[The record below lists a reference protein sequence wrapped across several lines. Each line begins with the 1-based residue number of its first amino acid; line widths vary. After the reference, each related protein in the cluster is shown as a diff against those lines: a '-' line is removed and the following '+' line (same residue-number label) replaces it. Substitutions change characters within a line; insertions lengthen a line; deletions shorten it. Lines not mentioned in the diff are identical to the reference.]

1 MGTNKKCVMV
11 SIDAATASTGY
22 TIWHNAEIVE
32 QDRIFYDKQKYKN
45 HTQYDVQ
52 IKPHETIKIG
62 TGLAMEVPDGY
73 FGAIFARSGLASKE
87 GLRPANC
94 VGVCDSDYRG
104 EYIVAIHNDSE
115 ETRTVTAGERIA
127 QLVVMPYLPVTF
139 DEVAELTDTNRGE
152 GGFGSTGK

>member
-1 MGTNKKCVMV
+1 MLSAKIKIKKLTDTAKTPTRG
-11 SIDAATASTGY
+11 SEHAAGY
-22 TIWHNAEIVE
+22 DLYADVKE
-32 QDRIFYDKQKYKN
+32 
-45 HTQYDVQ
+45 DVQ
-52 IKPHETIKIG
+52 IKPHETAKIG

-115 ETRTVTAGERIA
+115 KTRTITAGERIA

>member
-1 MGTNKKCVMV
+1 
-11 SIDAATASTGY
+11 
-22 TIWHNAEIVE
+22 
-32 QDRIFYDKQKYKN
+32 
-45 HTQYDVQ
+45 
-52 IKPHETIKIG
+52 
-62 TGLAMEVPDGY
+62 MEVPDGY

-115 ETRTVTAGERIA
+115 KTRTITAGERIA

>member
-1 MGTNKKCVMV
+1 MLLAKIKIKKLTDTAKTPTRG
-11 SIDAATASTGY
+11 SEHAAGY
-22 TIWHNAEIVE
+22 DMYADVKE
-32 QDRIFYDKQKYKN
+32 
-45 HTQYDVQ
+45 DVQ
-52 IKPHETIKIG
+52 IKPHETVKIG
-62 TGLAMEVPDGY
+62 TGLAMEIPDGY
-73 FGAIFARSGLASKE
+73 FGAIFARSGLAAKE

-115 ETRTVTAGERIA
+115 ETRTITAGERIA

-139 DEVAELTDTNRGE
+139 DEVVELTDTNRGE

>member
-1 MGTNKKCVMV
+1 MLSAKIKIKKLTDTAKTPTRG
-11 SIDAATASTGY
+11 SEHAAGY
-22 TIWHNAEIVE
+22 DMYADVKE
-32 QDRIFYDKQKYKN
+32 
-45 HTQYDVQ
+45 DVQ
-52 IKPHETIKIG
+52 IKPHETVKIG
-62 TGLAMEVPDGY
+62 TGLVMEIPDGY
-73 FGAIFARSGLASKE
+73 FGAIFARSGLATKE

-115 ETRTVTAGERIA
+115 ETRTITAGERIA